1 MCTNVKIDIV
11 VCTYNRP
18 ERVTRL
24 VQELLTCNP
33 LPNSIIIVDSSDV
46 SITDKRVVEK
56 TSYIKST
63 RKNQP
68 YQRYV
73 GYLNSSS
80 DILVYLDDDMELIHA
95 AFLKDI
101 HELFISM
108 PYLSGV
114 ALNFKDK
121 QIDTSLSLI
130 PSSTL
135 KSKNSLFGKWINY
148 ITGYPVLKEGEW
160 GMNGNRGPQPRL
172 NGGPTQWLSGGAFAA
187 KRSSLYINFNLQLF
201 DLFEKGI
208 GMGEDAVL
216 GYTLSKQNTLYYYPK
231 LLFYHNDLKDSTYSL
246 DLYKFSKRVM
256 FSRLYLSLE
265 KVRLDNK
272 SQLVAYTSYIW
283 YALWRL
289 IGLSVNLVLHY
300 SVSRKNIFKGSLS
313 GFLKSFTFKYQF
325 ISKLN
330 N

>member
-1 MCTNVKIDIV
+1 VKIDIV

-18 ERVTRL
+18 QRVIVL

-33 LPNSIIIVDSSDV
+33 LPNSILIVDSSEV
-46 SITDKRVVEK
+46 SIEDKVIIEN
-56 TSYIKST
+56 TNYIKST

-68 YQRYV
+68 YQRYL
-73 GYLNSSS
+73 GYLNSSA
-80 DILVYLDDDMELIHA
+80 DILVYLDDDMELIDA

-108 PYLSGV
+108 PHLSGI

-121 QIDTSLSLI
+121 QLDTSLSLI

-135 KSKNSLFGKWINY
+135 KSKNSALGKCINNL
-148 ITGYPVLKEGEW
+148 TGYPDLKEGEW

-187 KRSSLYINFNLQLF
+187 KRINLYQNFNFQLF
-201 DLFEKGI
+201 DLFEQGL
-208 GMGEDAVL
+208 GMGEDGVL

-246 DLYKFSKRVM
+246 DLFKFSKRVL

-265 KVRLDNK
+265 KARLDK
-272 SQLVAYTSYIW
+272 RSQLVAYTSYVW
-283 YALWRL
+283 YAIWRL
-289 IGLSVNLVLHY
+289 IGLAINLILHY
-300 SVSRKNIFKGSLS
+300 SVSRKSIFKGSLS

-325 ISKLN
+325 IPKLN